1 MLADLR
7 YALRTLVRTPT
18 YTAVA
23 VVVLALGI
31 GANTAMFS
39 VVHAV
44 LLSSLPY
51 AKPDKLVMLWMR
63 FTGIGVPKDQNW
75 VSAPEFMDLRQH
87 SQAFSH
93 LAAIDSENFN
103 IRIGERP
110 ERVEG
115 AAVSASLFPMLG
127 VQPMLGRAFRAEEE
141 TPGRDNVA
149 LVSYRLWRRRFA
161 SDPNLPGKTLT
172 LNGRSFQIAGVMPQ
186 SFRYPPEADVW
197 MPLAFRPEQLSSQL
211 SSRGNH
217 GLLVVARIRDGV
229 SFEAARADMD
239 RVSQRIIDDA
249 PQYPYKTYGFRVIM
263 NPLLEEE
270 VGDIRPALVILMGAV
285 AFVLLIACSNVANLL
300 LARASGREREFA
312 IRTAL
317 GAGRAR
323 LIRQLLTESLVLAIT
338 GAVAGLVL
346 ARWSLLALTRLAAD
360 VLPRM
365 TGIELNLPVL
375 GFTMLVALLTGVAFG
390 LWPALQASGGFKPQ
404 SLKEGGRGGTSG
416 GARQRLRGAL
426 VVAEVSL
433 SLILLAGAGLLI
445 RSFLSLQKVDPGF
458 RPANVL
464 TMRISLP
471 EARYGDPAKIRT
483 FYSELTRRI
492 REWPGVEAVGA
503 ITGLPLSGDSWSGT
517 TTVDSQLV
525 PPDRRSPEAD
535 RRPVTPGLF
544 QALGI
549 GLVRGRYFEE
559 RDSENAQL
567 VAIIDETL
575 ADTYWPGADP
585 IGKRLKPGGLA
596 STSAWRTIV
605 GVVRHVRYRTLE
617 SPSRVQFYWP
627 EAQNPSRSMSLAIR
641 TANDPRSLAGA
652 VERLVL
658 SMDPE
663 QPVYAIRTMDEL
675 MEKSMARRR
684 LSMLLLSVFAGLA
697 LVLAAVGI
705 YGVISYSVAQRT
717 QELGVRMALGASR
730 FQVLR
735 MVLGQSLGLVLAGVF
750 LGLAG
755 GILLTRFMAGLLFN
769 VRPTDPA
776 TFATVALAL
785 LAAGL
790 VAALVPARRATL
802 IQPIEALRQE

>member
-7 YALRTLVRTPT
+7 YALRTLARSPA

-23 VVVLALGI
+23 IVVLALGI

-51 AKPDKLVMLWMR
+51 AKPDRLVMLWMR

-75 VSAPEFMDLRQH
+75 VSAPEFTDLRQH

-93 LAAIDSENFN
+93 LAAIDGESFN
-103 IRIGERP
+103 IRVGDRP

-115 AAVSASLFPMLG
+115 AAVSPSLFPLLG
-127 VQPMLGRAFRAEEE
+127 VQPMLGRAFRPEEE

-149 LVSYRLWRRRFA
+149 LVSYGLWRRRFA

-186 SFRYPPEADVW
+186 GFRYPADADLW
-197 MPLAFRPEQLSSQL
+197 TPLAFPPQDP

-217 GLLVVARIRDGV
+217 GLLVVARIRDGI
-229 SFEAARADMD
+229 SFAAARADME
-239 RVSQRIIDDA
+239 RVSQRIIDGA
-249 PQYPYKTYGFRVIM
+249 PAYPYTRFGFRVLM

-285 AFVLLIACSNVANLL
+285 AFVLLIACSNVANLV

-317 GAGRAR
+317 GAGWVR
-323 LIRQLLTESLVLAIT
+323 LVRQLLTESLVLAIA
-338 GAVAGLVL
+338 GAVAGLLL
-346 ARWSLLALTRLAAD
+346 AKWSLLVLTRLAVD

-365 TGIELNLPVL
+365 TQVELNLPVL

-390 LWPALQASGGFKPQ
+390 LWPALHASGGFKPQ

-458 RPANVL
+458 RPGNVL

-471 EARYGDPAKIRT
+471 QTRYGDPAKIRN
-483 FYSELTRRI
+483 FYGELSRRI
-492 REWPGVEAVGA
+492 RELHGVEAVGA
-503 ITGLPLSGDSWSGT
+503 ISGLPLSGNGWSGT
-517 TTVDSQLV
+517 TTVDSQSV
-525 PPDRRSPEAD
+525 PADRRSPEAD

-559 RDSENAQL
+559 RDSENAL
-567 VAIIDETL
+567 PVAIIDETM
-575 ADTYWPGADP
+575 AETFWPGGDP

-596 STSAWRTIV
+596 STSPWRTIV

-617 SPSRVQFYWP
+617 APSRVQFYWP
-627 EAQNPSRSMSLAIR
+627 EAQNPSGSLSLAIR
-641 TANDPRSLAGA
+641 TANDPRSLAGPI
-652 VERLVL
+652 ERLVL
-658 SMDPE
+658 AIDPE
-663 QPVYAIRTMDEL
+663 QPVYAVRTMDEL
-675 MEKSMARRR
+675 MENSMARRR
-684 LSMLLLSVFAGLA
+684 LSMLLLSVFAALA

-717 QELGVRMALGASR
+717 QELGIRMALGASR
-730 FQVLR
+730 VQVLR
-735 MVLGQSLGLVLAGVF
+735 MVLGQSLGLVLAGVV

-755 GILLTRFMAGLLFN
+755 GILLTRFMAGLLFH
-769 VRPTDPA
+769 VRASDPA
-776 TFATVALAL
+776 TFAAVALML